1 MTFRPA
7 TLADIAEVIRLRSAF
22 YDEEGYPDAPQRA
35 AQLLEQLIGDDRY
48 GRLFL
53 RDGEGYILITFGF
66 SLEFDGRDAFVDE
79 LYVAPHARGR
89 GYGTEALALAER
101 TCKEHGIHAIHLE
114 VEFENEKACRLYERT
129 GYRKHSRFLMT
140 KWL

>member
-7 TLADIAEVIRLRSAF
+7 TLTDIPEVIRLRTAF
-22 YDEEGYPDAPQRA
+22 YDEEGYPDFPQRA
-35 AQLLEQLIGDDRY
+35 AQLLEQLIRDDRY

-53 RDGEGYILITFGF
+53 RDGDGYILITFGF

-89 GYGTEALALAER
+89 GYGTEALAIAER
-101 TCKEHGIHAIHLE
+101 ACTEHGISAIHLE
-114 VEFENEKACRLYERT
+114 VEFENEKACSLYERT